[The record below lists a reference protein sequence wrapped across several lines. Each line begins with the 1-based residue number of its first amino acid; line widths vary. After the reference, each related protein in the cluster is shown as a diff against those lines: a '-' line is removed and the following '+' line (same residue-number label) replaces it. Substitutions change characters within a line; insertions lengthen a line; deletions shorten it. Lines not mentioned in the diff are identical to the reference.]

1 MEDERIKVTGEASVR
16 SLKHVR
22 VGDIVLSPI
31 VPEHLIPAMT
41 GYKGEYQQGANFPWN
56 PMACYRLEDVENQVP
71 LPFLLHGMST
81 DYFGSGF
88 YGNGYSDMGGIVVC
102 SGGIFLSQQ
111 DAINFMARP
120 NGRSGSYGQSVKS
133 FNTHLAPLMN
143 RQNRRPSVAI
153 IYSSYRHNFCL
164 FSSSEES
171 WGKVSED
178 EYQRPWAL
186 PDGWGLVGS
195 GAENGEMEWLNVVIA
210 NNFSEEL
217 TAAAH
222 YLLSVKSA

>member
-71 LPFLLHGMST
+71 LAFLLHGMST

-120 NGRSGSYGQSVKS
+120 NGRSGSYGQSV
-133 FNTHLAPLMN
+133 
-143 RQNRRPSVAI
+143 
-153 IYSSYRHNFCL
+153 
-164 FSSSEES
+164 
-171 WGKVSED
+171 
-178 EYQRPWAL
+178 
-186 PDGWGLVGS
+186 
-195 GAENGEMEWLNVVIA
+195 
-210 NNFSEEL
+210 
-217 TAAAH
+217 
-222 YLLSVKSA
+222 

>member
-1 MEDERIKVTGEASVR
+1 MEDERKIVTGEASVR
-16 SLKHVR
+16 SLKHVLI
-22 VGDIVLSPI
+22 GDCMLSPI
-31 VPEHLIPAMT
+31 VPEHLIPNMT
-41 GYKGEYQQGANFPWN
+41 GYEGEYQQAANFPWN
-56 PMACYRLEDVENQVP
+56 HMACYRLEDVENQVP
-71 LPFLLHGMST
+71 LAFLLHGMST

-88 YGNGYSDMGGIVVC
+88 YSNGYSEMGGIVVC

-111 DAINFMARP
+111 DAVNFMGRP
-120 NGRSGSYGQSVKS
+120 NSRSGSYGQSVKA

-153 IYSSYRHNFCL
+153 IYSSYRRNFCL
-164 FSSSEES
+164 FSSIEES
-171 WGKVSED
+171 WGNVSED
-178 EYQRPWAL
+178 EYQTPWAL

-195 GAENGEMEWLNVVIA
+195 GAENGEMEWLNVVVTK
-210 NNFSEEL
+210 NFSEEL